1 MFNPIIVTLD
11 GSSYAEEILP
21 YAQRI
26 SSSSGATLTLLRVVD
41 SAEDVDPAREYL
53 AGVAKRVGTNVNL
66 SVLQGDVAGRIVSE
80 IKDQPDALAAMTT
93 HGRTGLLGILLG
105 GVALNVVKNAGK
117 PVLVYRPVG
126 SQPKEVALGNII
138 VSLDGSAFS
147 ESILPYAIQ
156 LAKDLK
162 VKITLL
168 QVLQPMG
175 REKARVSPSTS
186 ADELAQLV
194 DTGAGDPDVL
204 ESSYLHGH
212 AHGIR
217 TQHNVEVEWEVLHGD
232 PGDSICSYV
241 AGRRDVILAISAHA
255 RPAVERAIFGS
266 VTAACVRSAGVPI
279 MVYWQ

>member
-1 MFNPIIVTLD
+1 MFNPIIVSLD
-11 GSSYAEEILP
+11 GSAYAEEILP

-26 SSSSGATLTLLRVVD
+26 AASSGAALTLMRVVD
-41 SAEDVDPAREYL
+41 RAEDVDPAREYL
-53 AGVAKRVGTNVNL
+53 TGVSKRIRTNVNL
-66 SVLQGDVAGRIVSE
+66 SVLQGDVAGRIVAE
-80 IKDQPDALAAMTT
+80 IKAQPDSLAAMTT
-93 HGRTGLLGILLG
+93 HGRTGLRGVLVG
-105 GVALNVVKNAGK
+105 GVALNVVKGAGR

-126 SQPKEVALGNII
+126 HLPDGAEISNIV

-147 ESILPYAIQ
+147 ESILPAAIQ

-162 VKITLL
+162 VKMTLL

-175 REKARVSPSTS
+175 REATRVSPSRS
-186 ADELAQLV
+186 GDELAQLV
-194 DTGAGDPDVL
+194 DTGAGNPDVL

-212 AHGIR
+212 AHDIR
-217 TQHNVEVEWEVLHGD
+217 TQHNVDVEWEVLHGD

-279 MVYWQ
+279 LVYWQ